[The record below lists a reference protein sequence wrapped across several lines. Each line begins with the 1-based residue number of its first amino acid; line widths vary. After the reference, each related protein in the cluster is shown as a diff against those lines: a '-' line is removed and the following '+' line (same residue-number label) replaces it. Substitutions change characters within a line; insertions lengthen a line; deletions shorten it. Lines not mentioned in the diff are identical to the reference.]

1 MPKSDYTAFFALDF
15 FFDLVMGPLEIR
27 GWRVN
32 FPGWPRV
39 TRGTPLQSNVDDLRS
54 RLTVGSIEYGS
65 RRLRDEIDNVVRYDL
80 AFAGAIYFSD
90 LSKFREARCKLR

>member
-1 MPKSDYTAFFALDF
+1 MLALSASSCYGDRISWKVRRMWTVADSTALPSSSAQPF
-15 FFDLVMGPLEIR
+15 R
-27 GWRVN
+27 R
-32 FPGWPRV
+32 
-39 TRGTPLQSNVDDLRS
+39 LR
-54 RLTVGSIEYGS
+54 RFVGSIEHGS